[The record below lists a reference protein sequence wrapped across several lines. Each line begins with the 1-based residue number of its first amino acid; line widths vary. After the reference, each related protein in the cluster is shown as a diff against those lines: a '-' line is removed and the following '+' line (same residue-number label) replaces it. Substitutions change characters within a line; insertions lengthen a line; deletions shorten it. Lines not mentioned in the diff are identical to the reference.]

1 MNNFLGINLAT
12 SPMAY
17 GLTSVKAWI
26 IPVLAGL
33 AQFAAT
39 KLMSKTQTQAMEGN
53 DQMAQT
59 MNTMNYMMPLMS
71 VVFCFSF
78 ASGIGVYWIASSVLM
93 GIQQYFLNKH
103 FAKTNI
109 DDLVKKNIDKA
120 NKKRAKKG
128 LPPIDE
134 KSLEDEVKRAQ
145 AKADAIEAKKQQK
158 IDNAHAAIEKNNDY
172 YELTSIADRAKMVEQ
187 FNNKKNRK

>member
-1 MNNFLGINLAT
+1 MC
-12 SPMAY
+12 
-17 GLTSVKAWI
+17 
-26 IPVLAGL
+26 
-33 AQFAAT
+33 
-39 KLMSKTQTQAMEGN
+39 
-53 DQMAQT
+53 
-59 MNTMNYMMPLMS
+59 
-71 VVFCFSF
+71 VF
-78 ASGIGVYWIASSVLM
+78 
-93 GIQQYFLNKH
+93 
-103 FAKTNI
+103 
-109 DDLVKKNIDKA
+109 LVKKNVEKR